1 MDTKTQQLII
11 KILGLL
17 AILSL
22 IEVYILI
29 QANANE
35 TITTQIILIASN
47 IIGLLGGFISAKT
60 LTEKQSETLNTVND
74 DSLNDMITG
83 IVEKE

>member
-1 MDTKTQQLII
+1 MLIMDTNTQQLII
-11 KILGLL
+11 KILGIL

-22 IEVYILI
+22 IEVYVLI
-29 QANANE
+29 QANATE

-60 LTEKQSETLNTVND
+60 LTEKQSETLTSNDNTMED
-74 DSLNDMITG
+74 
-83 IVEKE
+83 IVEIE